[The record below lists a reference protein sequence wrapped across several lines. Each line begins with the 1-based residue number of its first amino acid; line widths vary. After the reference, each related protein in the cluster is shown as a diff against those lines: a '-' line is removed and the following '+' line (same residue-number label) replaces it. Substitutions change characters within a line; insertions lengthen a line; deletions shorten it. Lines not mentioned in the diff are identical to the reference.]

1 VKEHE
6 HVPVLVGPVLGGLN
20 IQADGCYLDG
30 TFGRGGHSSA
40 IAELLGPAGRL
51 IAIDR
56 DPEAVA
62 AVSKTLRDDP
72 RFEIVKGEIAELGNI
87 ALDRDLLGKVDGLLL
102 DLGVSSPQ
110 LDQSERGFSFAKGG
124 PLDMRMNPQTGI
136 SAAEWLADV
145 DEKTLKK
152 VLIKYADEK
161 FAGPIARAIVAAR
174 SNAAIERTEQLA
186 EIVSAVIPRRDR
198 RKHPATK
205 TFQAIRIQVNDELWQ
220 LEAALAAAR
229 NLLRS
234 GGRLCVISFHSI
246 EDRIVKRFMR
256 NASREPEQY
265 RGLPTIPAECRPA
278 FTLIGKAISASTE
291 EIAANVRARS
301 ARLRVAERL

>member
-1 VKEHE
+1 MKKHE
-6 HVPVLVGPVLGGLN
+6 HVPVLKGPVLEGLN
-20 IQADGCYLDG
+20 IRSDACYVDG

-40 IAELLGPAGRL
+40 IAELLGPNGRL

-56 DPEAVA
+56 DPEAIA
-62 AVSKTLRDDP
+62 AAPKTLTDDP
-72 RFEIVKGEIAELGNI
+72 RFEIVKGEIAELKKI
-87 ALDRDLLGKVDGLLL
+87 ALDRDLLRQVDGLLF

-110 LDQSERGFSFAKGG
+110 LDQAGRGFSFMRSG
-124 PLDMRMNPQTGI
+124 PLDMRMDPQSGI

-152 VLIKYADEK
+152 VLFEYADER

-174 SNAAIERTEQLA
+174 SNEVIEQTEQLA
-186 EIVSAVIPRRDR
+186 EVVSAAIPRRDR

-205 TFQAIRIQVNDELWQ
+205 TFQAIRIQVNDELMQ
-220 LEAALAAAR
+220 LEAALAASID
-229 NLLRS
+229 LLRT

-256 NASREPEQY
+256 NASREAEQY
-265 RGLPTIPAECRPA
+265 RGLPSIPANSRPP
-278 FTLIGKAISASTE
+278 FKLIGKAISATAE

-301 ARLRVAERL
+301 ARLRIVERL